1 VRCRVGNPHPN
12 RTLQKIGHPYSTIPP
27 KARKIMA
34 QNDVNNIKDHAQ
46 LFHQEEYQALFAE
59 KKQFEGGHD
68 PDEVARVA
76 EWTKTWE
83 YREKNFSREALTVNP
98 AKACQP
104 LGAILAAVGFE
115 GTLPFVHGSQGCVA
129 YFRSHFTRHFKE
141 PFSAV
146 SSSMTEDAAV
156 FGGLNNMTEGLANSY
171 NLYKPKMIA
180 LCTTCMAEV
189 IGDDLQAFIKD
200 SKEKGAVPQEF
211 PVPYAHTPSFV
222 GSHVTGYDNMMK
234 GILQNLTEG
243 KKTATKNG
251 KINFIPGFETYIGN
265 LREVKRY
272 ASLMGVDYTLLGD
285 NSDYLDSPNDGEY
298 RMYVGGTTLED
309 AADSINAEA
318 TIAFQS
324 YATTKTREYIQK
336 EWGQQTFVSRP
347 VGIRGT
353 DEFLMKL
360 SALTGKPIPA
370 ELEAERGRAVD
381 AITDSQAWLHGKR
394 VAYYGDP
401 DLVIGLT
408 QFLLEVGAEP
418 IHIVV
423 TNSNP
428 EFEAELRALLDTSP
442 FGAGA
447 TIHGGK
453 DLWHMRSLL
462 FTEPVDF
469 FIGNSYGK
477 YLWRDT
483 HTPMVRIG
491 YPIFDR
497 HHLHRYATFGYQGT
511 INLLNWIVNTIL
523 DELDRNTIVPAKT
536 DISYDLIR

>member
-1 VRCRVGNPHPN
+1 
-12 RTLQKIGHPYSTIPP
+12 
-27 KARKIMA
+27 MA
-34 QNDVNNIKDHAQ
+34 QNDVNKIKDHAE
-46 LFHQEEYQALFAE
+46 LFQQQEYQELFQA
-59 KKQFEGGHD
+59 KKEFECGHN
-68 PDEVARVA
+68 PEEVTRIA

-83 YREKNFSREALTVNP
+83 YREKNFARQALTVNP

-104 LGAILAAVGFE
+104 LGSILAAVGFE

-129 YFRSHFTRHFKE
+129 YFRSHLTRHFKE

-156 FGGLNNMTEGLANSY
+156 FGGLKNLVEGLAVSY

-180 LCTTCMAEV
+180 VCTTCMAEV
-189 IGDDLQAFIKD
+189 IGDDLQAFIRTA
-200 SKEKGAVPQEF
+200 KEEGAVPEDF

-222 GSHVTGYDNMMK
+222 GSHILGYDNMMK
-234 GILQNLTEG
+234 GILSNLTAR
-243 KKTATKNG
+243 KKKETTNG

-265 LREVKRY
+265 LREIKRI
-272 ASLMGVDYTLLGD
+272 ANVMGINYTLLAD
-285 NSDYLDSPNDGEY
+285 NSEYLDSPNNGEY
-298 RMYVGGTTLED
+298 NMYPGGTKLED

-318 TIAFQS
+318 TIALQA
-324 YATTKTREYIQK
+324 YATTKTREYIEH
-336 EWGQQTFVSRP
+336 EWQHKTYVNRP

-360 SALTGKPIPA
+360 SALTGKPIPQ
-370 ELEAERGRAVD
+370 ELEDERGRAVD
-381 AITDSQAWLHGKR
+381 ALTDSQAWLHGKR
-394 VAYYGDP
+394 VAMYGDP

-418 IHIVV
+418 VHIVV
-423 TNSNP
+423 SNSN
-428 EFEAELRALLDTSP
+428 EHFEAELRALLDSSP
-442 FGAGA
+442 FGQGA
-447 TIHGGK
+447 TIHGGR

-462 FTEPVDF
+462 FTEPVDLL
-469 FIGNSYGK
+469 IGNSYGK

-483 HTPMVRIG
+483 KTPFVRIG

-497 HHLHRYATFGYQGT
+497 HHLHRYATYGYQGT

-523 DELDRNTIVPAKT
+523 DELDRNTIIPSKT
-536 DISYDLIR
+536 DISFDLIR

>member
-1 VRCRVGNPHPN
+1 MP
-12 RTLQKIGHPYSTIPP
+12 Q
-27 KARKIMA
+27 
-34 QNDVNNIKDHAQ
+34 NNIDQIQDHVT
-46 LFHQEEYQALFAE
+46 LFHQEEYQQLFAG
-59 KKQFEGGHD
+59 KKEFEGGHS
-68 PDEVARVA
+68 PEEVARIA

-83 YREKNFSREALTVNP
+83 YREQNFAREALTVNP

-115 GTLPFVHGSQGCVA
+115 ATLPFVHGSQGCVA

-156 FGGLNNMTEGLANSY
+156 FGGQNNLIDGLATSY

-180 LCTTCMAEV
+180 VCTTCMAEV
-189 IGDDLQAFIKD
+189 IGDDLQAFINNAKAAG
-200 SKEKGAVPQEF
+200 SVPKEY

-222 GSHVTGYDNMMK
+222 GSHITGYDNMMK
-234 GILQNLTEG
+234 GILSNLTAG
-243 KKTATKNG
+243 KKAETTNG

-265 LREVKRY
+265 LREVKRI
-272 ASLMGVDYTLLGD
+272 ASLMGINYTLLAD
-285 NSDYLDSPNDGEY
+285 NSEYLDSPNTGEY
-298 RMYVGGTTLED
+298 KMYPGGTPLEE

-318 TIAFQS
+318 TIALQAYS
-324 YATTKTREYIQK
+324 TPKTRDYITTDWKQP
-336 EWGQQTFVSRP
+336 TYVSRP

-370 ELEAERGRAVD
+370 ELEDERGRAVD
-381 AITDSQAWLHGKR
+381 ALTDSQSWLHGKR
-394 VAYYGDP
+394 VAMYGDP

-408 QFLLEVGAEP
+408 QFLLEIGAEP
-418 IHIVV
+418 VHILVS
-423 TNSNP
+423 NSNDV
-428 EFEAELRALLDTSP
+428 FAKELQAILDASP
-442 FGAGA
+442 FGKGA
-447 TIHGGK
+447 TLWGGK
-453 DLWHMRSLL
+453 DLWHLRSLL
-462 FTEPVDF
+462 FTEPVDLL
-469 FIGNSYGK
+469 IGNSYGK

-483 HTPMVRIG
+483 HTPLVRIG

-497 HHLHRYATFGYQGT
+497 HHLHRYSTYGYQGA
-511 INLLNWIVNTIL
+511 INLLNWIVNTLL
-523 DELDRNTIVPAKT
+523 DELDRNTIIPSKT

>member
-1 VRCRVGNPHPN
+1 
-12 RTLQKIGHPYSTIPP
+12 
-27 KARKIMA
+27 MA
-34 QNDVNNIKDHAQ
+34 QNDINNINDHAR
-46 LFHQEEYQALFAE
+46 LFHQDEYQKLFAD
-59 KKQFEGGHD
+59 KKEFEGGH
-68 PDEVARVA
+68 PTEEVTRVA

-115 GTLPFVHGSQGCVA
+115 KTLPFVHGSQGCVA

-156 FGGLNNMTEGLANSY
+156 FGGLNNMKDGLSTSH
-171 NLYKPKMIA
+171 NLYNPKMIA
-180 LCTTCMAEV
+180 VCTTCMAEV
-189 IGDDLQAFIKD
+189 IGDDLQAFIRTSKD
-200 SKEKGAVPQEF
+200 EGFVPQELPIPF
-211 PVPYAHTPSFV
+211 AHTPSFV
-222 GSHVTGYDNMMK
+222 GSHITGYDNMMK
-234 GILQNLTEG
+234 GILSELTAG
-243 KKTATKNG
+243 KKAETTNG

-265 LREVKRY
+265 LREVKRI
-272 ASLMGVDYTLLGD
+272 ANLMGVDYTLLGD
-285 NSDYLDSPNDGEY
+285 NSEYLDSPNTGEY
-298 RMYVGGTTLED
+298 NMYPGGTPLED

-318 TIAFQS
+318 TVSLQAYS
-324 YATTKTREYIQK
+324 TSKTREYIQK
-336 EWGQQTFVSRP
+336 EWKQPSYVVRP
-347 VGIRGT
+347 IGIRGT

-360 SALTGKPIPA
+360 SALTGKPIPK
-370 ELEAERGRAVD
+370 ELEDERGRAVD
-381 AITDSQAWLHGKR
+381 AITDSQSWLHGKR
-394 VAYYGDP
+394 VAIYGDP
-401 DLVIGLT
+401 DLVVGMV
-408 QFLLEVGAEP
+408 QFLLELGAEP

-423 TNSNP
+423 TNSNE
-428 EFEAELRALLDTSP
+428 EFEKELQALLDSSP
-442 FGAGA
+442 FGSGA
-447 TIHGGK
+447 TIWGGK
-453 DLWHMRSLL
+453 DLWHLRSLL

-497 HHLHRYATFGYQGT
+497 HHLHRYATYGYQGT

-523 DELDRNTIVPAKT
+523 DELDRNTIIPAKT

>member
-1 VRCRVGNPHPN
+1 
-12 RTLQKIGHPYSTIPP
+12 
-27 KARKIMA
+27 MA
-34 QNDVNNIKDHAQ
+34 QNDVNKIKDHAE
-46 LFHQEEYQALFAE
+46 LFQQQEYQELFQA
-59 KKQFEGGHD
+59 KKEFECGHN
-68 PDEVARVA
+68 PEEVTRIA

-83 YREKNFSREALTVNP
+83 YREKNFARQALTVNP

-104 LGAILAAVGFE
+104 LGSILAAVGFE

-129 YFRSHFTRHFKE
+129 YFRSHLTRHFKE

-156 FGGLNNMTEGLANSY
+156 FGGLKNLVEGLAVSY

-180 LCTTCMAEV
+180 VCTTCMAEV
-189 IGDDLQAFIKD
+189 IGDDLQAFIRTA
-200 SKEKGAVPQEF
+200 KEEGAVPEDF

-222 GSHVTGYDNMMK
+222 GSHILGYDNMMK
-234 GILQNLTEG
+234 GILSNLTAR
-243 KKTATKNG
+243 KKKETTNG

-265 LREVKRY
+265 LREIKRI
-272 ASLMGVDYTLLGD
+272 ANVMGINYTLLAD
-285 NSDYLDSPNDGEY
+285 NSEYLDSPNNGEY
-298 RMYVGGTTLED
+298 NMYPGGTKLED

-318 TIAFQS
+318 TIALQA
-324 YATTKTREYIQK
+324 YATTKTREYIEH
-336 EWGQQTFVSRP
+336 EWQHKTYVNRP

-360 SALTGKPIPA
+360 SALTGKPIPQ
-370 ELEAERGRAVD
+370 ELEDERGRAVD
-381 AITDSQAWLHGKR
+381 ALTDSQAWLHGKR
-394 VAYYGDP
+394 VAMYGDP

-418 IHIVV
+418 VHIVV
-423 TNSNP
+423 SNSN
-428 EFEAELRALLDTSP
+428 EHFEAELRALLDSSP
-442 FGAGA
+442 FGQGA
-447 TIHGGK
+447 TIHGGR

-462 FTEPVDF
+462 FTEPVDLL
-469 FIGNSYGK
+469 IGNSYGK

-483 HTPMVRIG
+483 KTPFVRIG

-497 HHLHRYATFGYQGT
+497 HHLHRYATYGYQGT

-523 DELDRNTIVPAKT
+523 DELDRNTIIPSKT

>member
-1 VRCRVGNPHPN
+1 
-12 RTLQKIGHPYSTIPP
+12 
-27 KARKIMA
+27 MA
-34 QNDVNNIKDHAQ
+34 QNNVDRIKDHAE
-46 LFHQEEYQALFAE
+46 LFHQDEYQELFAA
-59 KKQFEGGHD
+59 KKEFEGGHA
-68 PDEVARVA
+68 PEVVAEAA

-83 YREKNFSREALTVNP
+83 YREKNFAREALTVNP

-115 GTLPFVHGSQGCVA
+115 KTLPFVHGSQGCVA

-156 FGGLNNMTEGLANSY
+156 FGGLKNMTEGLANSY
-171 NLYKPKMIA
+171 SLYNPKMIA
-180 LCTTCMAEV
+180 VCTTCMAEV
-189 IGDDLQAFIKD
+189 IGDDLQAFIKT
-200 SKEKGAVPQEF
+200 SKDEGAVPQEY

-222 GSHVTGYDNMMK
+222 GSHITGYDNMMK
-234 GILQNLTEG
+234 GILTTLTAG
-243 KKTATKNG
+243 QKKETTNG

-265 LREVKRY
+265 LREIKRI
-272 ASLMGVDYTLLGD
+272 AEVMGVNYTLLAD
-285 NSDYLDSPNDGEY
+285 NSDYLDSPNNGEY
-298 RMYVGGTTLED
+298 NMYPGGTPLD
-309 AADSINAEA
+309 VAADSINGEA
-318 TIAFQS
+318 TIAFQAYS
-324 YATTKTREYIQK
+324 TTKTREYIEK
-336 EWGQQTFVSRP
+336 EWKQKTYVNRP

-360 SALTGKPIPA
+360 SALTGQPIPK
-370 ELEAERGRAVD
+370 ELEDERGRAVD
-381 AITDSQAWLHGKR
+381 ALTDSQAWLHGKK

-408 QFLLEVGAEP
+408 QFLLEVGCEP
-418 IHIVV
+418 VHIVV
-423 TNSNP
+423 TNSNE
-428 EFEAELRALLDTSP
+428 EFETELRALLDSSP

-447 TIHGGK
+447 TIWGGK
-453 DLWHMRSLL
+453 DLWHLRSLL

-497 HHLHRYATFGYQGT
+497 HHLHRYSTYGYSGV
-511 INLLNWIVNTIL
+511 INILNWVVNTIL
-523 DELDRNTIVPAKT
+523 DELDRNTIIPAKT